1 MDWNADTWN
10 LFLTFTLL
18 SMFAGLLCDMAMRR
32 YLKETEELHVT
43 AGIGM
48 AVTAVFIGIHGFTP
62 AALRCVLLCYVLVL
76 AGAADIATHEIPDA
90 LHLLVAMAG
99 LIGLQPV
106 SALLGFLLVPLP
118 FLMAA
123 LKTGKIGGG
132 DVKLMAAS
140 GFALGVSGGFW
151 MMFWG
156 LLMALLWNASMRKGR
171 EDTSLEKSSIPLA
184 PFLAFGC
191 FVVLL
196 PVS

>member
-1 MDWNADTWN
+1 MERTE
-10 LFLTFTLL
+10 LFAGILLL
-18 SMFAGLLCDMAMRR
+18 SFAGGLSCDLALRHFLKSRKWYGVAPVAAALVAIFLSVYGFSVSAFRCILLCQTLVMA
-32 YLKETEELHVT
+32 
-43 AGIGM
+43 GM
-48 AVTAVFIGIHGFTP
+48 VD
-62 AALRCVLLCYVLVL
+62 
-76 AGAADIATHEIPDA
+76 GATREIPDRF
-90 LHLLVAMAG
+90 HLLVALVG
-99 LIGLQPV
+99 LVGFQPLP
-106 SALLGFLLVPLP
+106 AMCGFLLVPLP
-118 FLMAA
+118 FLVAA

-156 LLMALLWNASMRKGR
+156 LLMALLWNASMRQR
-171 EDTSLEKSSIPLA
+171 RDSLPLA

>member
-1 MDWNADTWN
+1 M
-10 LFLTFTLL
+10 
-18 SMFAGLLCDMAMRR
+18 
-32 YLKETEELHVT
+32 T

-48 AVTAVFIGIHGFTP
+48 GVTAVFTGIHGFTP
-62 AALRCVLLCYVLVL
+62 AALRCILLCYFLIL
-76 AGAADIATHEIPDA
+76 AGVADIATREIPDA
-90 LHLLVAMAG
+90 FHLLIAMAG
-99 LIGLQPV
+99 LIGLQPM
-106 SALLGFLLVPLP
+106 SALAGFLVVPLP
-118 FLMAA
+118 FLAAA

-156 LLMALLWNASMRKGR
+156 LLMALLWNASMRQRK
-171 EDTSLEKSSIPLA
+171 DSLPLA